1 MKISRASIA
10 TGLVATAFA
19 TGLAACGS
27 DSSEPAPTT
36 AAAPAGAEPAV
47 EKDGV
52 LSIAADPNGKL
63 LYVESTAT
71 ATAGP
76 VKVEMPNESGVPHNL
91 LIEGTPIATPV
102 ISNGVAKASG
112 VLKAGEFEY
121 YCSVPGHRE
130 AGMVGTLT
138 VR

>member
-1 MKISRASIA
+1 
-10 TGLVATAFA
+10 
-19 TGLAACGS
+19 
-27 DSSEPAPTT
+27 
-36 AAAPAGAEPAV
+36 
-47 EKDGV
+47 V
-52 LSIAADPNGKL
+52 LSISADPDGQL
-63 LYVESTAT
+63 LYVETTAT

-91 LIEGTPIATPV
+91 LIEGTPIETPV
-102 ISNGVAKASG
+102 IENGVAKASG